1 MRQIGHFHRASTTIA
16 EEFPGCKSYR
26 RLFVRRLL
34 PCLLLLVC
42 AGLAASEQIPL
53 RDGRVVEGRVLM
65 RGPAALIV
73 RRLADGQE
81 MRLTWDQVSPEFRLH
96 PDFRAGA
103 GEPETPPVLR
113 LPPPPASAEPAFAEP
128 PSRPAASGA
137 PGRFTL
143 FLGFVFLL
151 FWVNLWSVRIVGLWG
166 PQDNQAPWRRLAAL
180 FLGPPVAFF
189 YWLRRHRSFTY
200 AGDGGAASARRDR
213 GAPCQFYTWENE
225 LLKAGRKAAS
235 GLNVAQE
242 IFSRAIS
249 SKASDVHFN
258 TTANGVKVAMRLDG
272 MLHPPEML
280 AADTGRKVMAAV
292 KMASGMDMA
301 KRHETQDGA
310 CRLKSGESWYDLR
323 IARAWAVEGE
333 TLVVRILRAG
343 GEESGLADFGMSR
356 EMASLAA
363 ELAAETSGIVV
374 LAGPTGS
381 GKTTTIYGML
391 KLIEGTGRNILTIED
406 PVEHRL
412 QNATQISLNT
422 KAGGTFA
429 NALRA
434 SMRHDPDVILVGEI
448 RDAETMDVAFQAA
461 LTGHLV
467 FTTLHATGLMAVI
480 GRLRELG
487 LSAYMIKTGLKAI
500 VCQRLIRKLCP
511 SCRQTYLP
519 DQDELRFWQLD
530 PEEHLG
536 TLFYRPKGCHL
547 CADTGYHGRTGVFR
561 MVVVDNAMRAQIHN
575 EIDVETL
582 QKAIEVEALGTVPEY
597 ALRLLAEGETSP
609 DELRRTLGMF
619 DFGKGGMGA

>member
-1 MRQIGHFHRASTTIA
+1 M
-16 EEFPGCKSYR
+16 EEFVCCKSFLPLFSR
-26 RLFVRRLL
+26 RLALFLF
-34 PCLLLLVC
+34 LLVGV
-42 AGLAASEQIPL
+42 GLSANEPIPL
-53 RDGRVVEGRVLM
+53 RSGRSLEGRVIIA
-65 RGPAALIV
+65 GKAALV
-73 RRLADGQE
+73 VQLRSTGEEVSLSWE
-81 MRLTWDQVSPEFRLH
+81 QVSPDFRLH
-96 PDFRAGA
+96 PEYRPPPAEGDS
-103 GEPETPPVLR
+103 PPVLR
-113 LPPPPASAEPAFAEP
+113 LPPREPEP
-128 PSRPAASGA
+128 EPDSVFGPETEPSRRPAVAGS
-137 PGRFTL
+137 PFRFTAL
-143 FLGFVFLL
+143 LGFVFLL

-166 PQDNQAPWRRLAAL
+166 PQDNQAPWRLLAAL
-180 FLGPPVAFF
+180 FLGPPVALF

-200 AGDGGAASARRDR
+200 AGEGGGGFARREQ

-225 LLKAGRKAAS
+225 PLKASRKAAS

-242 IFSRAIS
+242 VFSRAIA

-258 TTANGVKVAMRLDG
+258 TAANGVKVAMRVDG
-272 MLHPPEML
+272 VLHPPEML

-343 GEESGLADFGMSR
+343 GEETGLADFGMSR
-356 EMASLAA
+356 EMAALAA
-363 ELAAETSGIVV
+363 ELAAETSGIVI

-381 GKTTTIYGML
+381 GKTTTIYGIL

-448 RDAETMDVAFQAA
+448 RDADTMDVAFQAA

-487 LSAYMIKTGLKAI
+487 LSSYMIKTGLKAI
-500 VCQRLIRKLCP
+500 VCQRLVRKLCP

-519 DQDELRFWQLD
+519 DEEELRFWQLD
-530 PEEHLG
+530 PEKHQG
-536 TLFYRPKGCHL
+536 TLFYRSQGCHL

-561 MVVVDNAMRAQIHN
+561 MVVMDNDMRARIHN
-575 EIDVETL
+575 EIEVETL
-582 QKAIEVEALGTVPEY
+582 QKAIEASALGTVAES

-619 DFGKGGMGA
+619 DHGKGGMGA

>member
-1 MRQIGHFHRASTTIA
+1 MFI
-16 EEFPGCKSYR
+16 
-26 RLFVRRLL
+26 
-34 PCLLLLVC
+34 LLLLVGV
-42 AGLAASEQIPL
+42 ALSANEQIPL
-53 RDGRVVEGRVLM
+53 RGGRSVEGKVIIAGR
-65 RGPAALIV
+65 AALVIQLRSTGEEV
-73 RRLADGQE
+73 SLSWE
-81 MRLTWDQVSPEFRLH
+81 QVSPDFRLH
-96 PDFRAGA
+96 PAHQPPPTA
-103 GEPETPPVLR
+103 AEPAAAEEPPVLR
-113 LPPPPASAEPAFAEP
+113 LPPPEPEPEPEAESATAGEPG
-128 PSRPAASGA
+128 PSRRPAATGS
-137 PGRFTL
+137 PFRFTAL
-143 FLGFVFLL
+143 LGLVFLL

-166 PQDNQAPWRRLAAL
+166 PQDNQAGWRLLAAF
-180 FLGPPVAFF
+180 FLGPPVALF
-189 YWLRRHRSFTY
+189 YWLRRHRSFEF
-200 AGDGGAASARRDR
+200 AGEGGGTARREQ

-225 LLKAGRKAAS
+225 PLKASRKAAS

-242 IFSRAIS
+242 VFSRAIA

-258 TTANGVKVAMRLDG
+258 TGTGGVKVAMRVDG
-272 MLHPPEML
+272 VLHPPEML

-292 KMASGMDMA
+292 KMAAGLDMA

-343 GEESGLADFGMSR
+343 GEATGLTDFGMSR
-356 EMASLAA
+356 EMAALAA
-363 ELAAETSGIVV
+363 ELAAETSGIII

-381 GKTTTIYGML
+381 GKTTTIYGIL

-448 RDAETMDVAFQAA
+448 RDADTMDVAFQAA

-467 FTTLHATGLMAVI
+467 FTTLHATGLMAVV

-500 VCQRLIRKLCP
+500 VCQRLVRKLCP

-519 DQDELRFWQLD
+519 DVEELRFWQLD
-530 PEEHLG
+530 PEKHQG
-536 TLFYRPKGCHL
+536 TLFYRPQGCHL

-561 MVVVDNAMRAQIHN
+561 MVVMDNEMRARIQN
-575 EIDVETL
+575 EIEVETL
-582 QKAIEVEALGTVPEY
+582 QKAIEVSALGSVSEY

-619 DFGKGGMGA
+619 DHGIGGMGA